1 LPDVREQ
8 VGTFDSK
15 LLVHPWKHRDLKVD
29 QLAAGLQDIVAAAE
43 KMKTGRADAFEQ
55 LWRAANRAA
64 ERSIEYPA
72 MPVMASRASVPYL
85 NEPWYC

>member
-1 LPDVREQ
+1 
-8 VGTFDSK
+8 
-15 LLVHPWKHRDLKVD
+15 
-29 QLAAGLQDIVAAAE
+29 
-43 KMKTGRADAFEQ
+43 MKTGRADAFEQ